1 MIKKI
6 RFIMGLVLIVTI
18 ISFGL
23 TGCKSNGDHPASD
36 QHGSG
41 HPKSDQQKSEHPA
54 SEHSASEHPTH

>member
-6 RFIMGLVLIVTI
+6 RLIMGLVLIVTI

-36 QHGSG
+36 QHGSD
-41 HPKSDQQKSEHPA
+41 HPKSDQHDSEHPA
-54 SEHSASEHPTH
+54 SEHPASEHPTH